1 MLNAQ
6 LTYLWLFFYYSPVYH
21 IMIYASAFVCFLL
34 ALACENDLAK
44 ITCEQKYS
52 RIIKISDVKVTE
64 KSEDYCENDKT
75 VNKTRLCV
83 ASQRDKQKLF
93 SELEEICNNKPS
105 CSIHLAHG
113 PYDVIHLPCRHL
125 NLSIRLEIIYD
136 CICKFVRIICIY

>member
-1 MLNAQ
+1 MA
-6 LTYLWLFFYYSPVYH
+6 FFLLQSGLSHNDICVC
-21 IMIYASAFVCFLL
+21 VCFLL

-75 VNKTRLCV
+75 VNKSRLCV
-83 ASQRDKQKLF
+83 VSQRDKQKLF
-93 SELEEICNNKPS
+93 SDLGEICNNKPS
-105 CSIHLAHG
+105 CIIHLAHG

-125 NLSIRLEIIYD
+125 NLSIRIEIIYD